1 MKPNEQTQNEQFAK
15 ESLILKGI
23 ANNLLS
29 MQFPK
34 FKNLIEMLEYFDYEV
49 KIEPKIFDTENSV
62 VAFFQKHK
70 ELKSASIDFEY
81 KLAQKNSTY
90 NKISNVFAGILKK
103 IVLCENILTLYM
115 QDEEKTENYYK
126 RLVDFDKNHER
137 YFRIIEFLS
146 EMQNVLTPNLPIF
159 QYDNKTYSIGEQEFK
174 DEFELYEFF
183 RKFHLDKFFV
193 YQFRI
198 YNDNTIK
205 LRYCKE
211 K

>member
-49 KIEPKIFDTENSV
+49 KIEPKIFDSENSV

-115 QDEEKTENYYK
+115 QDEEKTENYYA
-126 RLVDFDKNHER
+126 
-137 YFRIIEFLS
+137 
-146 EMQNVLTPNLPIF
+146 
-159 QYDNKTYSIGEQEFK
+159 
-174 DEFELYEFF
+174 
-183 RKFHLDKFFV
+183 
-193 YQFRI
+193 
-198 YNDNTIK
+198 
-205 LRYCKE
+205 
-211 K
+211 

>member
-1 MKPNEQTQNEQFAK
+1 
-15 ESLILKGI
+15 
-23 ANNLLS
+23 
-29 MQFPK
+29 
-34 FKNLIEMLEYFDYEV
+34 
-49 KIEPKIFDTENSV
+49 
-62 VAFFQKHK
+62 
-70 ELKSASIDFEY
+70 
-81 KLAQKNSTY
+81 
-90 NKISNVFAGILKK
+90 
-103 IVLCENILTLYM
+103 
-115 QDEEKTENYYK
+115 
-126 RLVDFDKNHER
+126 
-137 YFRIIEFLS
+137 
-146 EMQNVLTPNLPIF
+146 MQNVLTPNLPIF